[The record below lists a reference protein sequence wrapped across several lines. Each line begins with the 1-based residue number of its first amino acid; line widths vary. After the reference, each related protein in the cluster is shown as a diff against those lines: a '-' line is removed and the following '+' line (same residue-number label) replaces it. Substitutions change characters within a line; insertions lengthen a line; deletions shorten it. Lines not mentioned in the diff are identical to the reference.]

1 MLHRLKVLQHRALA
15 NNEQLKNLYINFLY
29 LNMETQELTPNS
41 LNEQQLMMLRLLKKP
56 MPEGDFIQIRRLAVK
71 LLSRQVD
78 ETIEEWE
85 AKNDISAKDYEQ
97 QSKKHFRSSSSK

>member
-1 MLHRLKVLQHRALA
+1 MK
-15 NNEQLKNLYINFLY
+15 
-29 LNMETQELTPNS
+29 TQELTPDS

-56 MPEGDFIQIRRLAVK
+56 MPEGDFVQIRRLAVK
-71 LLSRQVD
+71 LLSKQVD

-85 AKNDISAKDYEQ
+85 AKNNISSESYEQ